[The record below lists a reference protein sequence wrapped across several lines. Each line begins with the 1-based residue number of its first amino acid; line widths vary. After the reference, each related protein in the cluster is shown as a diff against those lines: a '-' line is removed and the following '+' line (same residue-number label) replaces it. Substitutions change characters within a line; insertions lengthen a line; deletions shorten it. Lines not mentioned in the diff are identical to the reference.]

1 MQINGLLEHDISAP
15 DAAAP
20 KSAIRDAVQRTEA
33 VVEDPQGKPLSTE
46 SDGHVGLDSSNQR
59 AFGTNSQAETGDP
72 LVRAQ
77 TCISATLAG
86 LNAVLLTAEQEFGAR
101 GRAAR
106 IPF

>member
-46 SDGHVGLDSSNQR
+46 IDGHVGW
-59 AFGTNSQAETGDP
+59 T
-72 LVRAQ
+72 AQ
-77 TCISATLAG
+77 TNEPLKQIVKVKL
-86 LNAVLLTAEQEFGAR
+86 EIR
-101 GRAAR
+101 
-106 IPF
+106 